1 MQVILDQEQ
10 WEVDGETTLGEV
22 LADVSERAHTR
33 ARIVTSLVVDQRR
46 ITDRD
51 LDAAFLAERTA
62 GFASLTAWSQSQVEI
77 VRSAQPA
84 IQRYALAVHEE
95 GAALSTAFRAG
106 QGAIPLLDA
115 WLGKLADYLEVA
127 ESSTTARAGNGSL
140 AGFVQELLKA
150 RVNGDRVLI
159 ADLLEYEIL
168 PRLKD

>member
-10 WEVDGETTLGEV
+10 WEVGSNKTLGEV

-33 ARIVTSLVVDQRR
+33 ARIVTSLAVDQRK

-51 LDAAFLAERTA
+51 MDAAFLAERT
-62 GFASLTAWSQSQVEI
+62 GRFQSLTATSQSQAEI
-77 VRSAQPA
+77 VRAAEPS
-84 IQRYALAVHEE
+84 IRKYAGAVLEE
-95 GAALSTAFRAG
+95 GAGLANAFRSG
-106 QGAIPLLDA
+106 QGAVPLLDA

-127 ESSTTARAGNGSL
+127 AAGQAGTAGSGSL
-140 AGFVQELLKA
+140 AAHVQELLKA
-150 RVNGDRVLI
+150 RLSGDRVLI